1 MTILNK
7 TASYLL
13 GESVDVDD
21 HELASAFDLAAPR
34 YDLMVALNPGYHREL
49 AAAAN
54 ALADNLGASPD
65 VVRLLDLGC
74 GSGASTRALVRA
86 FEAERR
92 RVEIIG
98 VDASVGMLEQARSKT
113 WPGGVRFEHGFA
125 QRLKAGQEILA
136 LNEPADGVFAAY
148 LFRNV
153 ADRDETLGG
162 VHRLLRPGGTL
173 VVQEYSVVG
182 SLAAQM
188 VWTLVCWL
196 VIMPLSLL
204 TSRRTKLYRYL
215 WRSVRRFDA
224 VQTFVDRLNRVGF
237 SEVEVRTARGWQ
249 RGILHTFRA
258 RKPEVGGS

>member
-7 TASYLL
+7 TAGHLR
-13 GESVDVDD
+13 GGSVDIDD
-21 HELASAFDLAAPR
+21 HDLASAFDQAAPR

-49 AAAAN
+49 AAAAQ
-54 ALADNLGASPD
+54 ALADNLVTSPV
-65 VVRLLDLGC
+65 VVRVLDLGC
-74 GSGASTRALVRA
+74 GSGASTQALVRA
-86 FEAERR
+86 LGAEQR

-98 VDASVGMLEQARSKT
+98 VDASAGMLEQARSKT

-125 QRLKAGQEILA
+125 QRLTAGQEILG
-136 LNEPADGVFAAY
+136 LNKPLDGAFSAY

-153 ADRDETLGG
+153 AERDETLNA
-162 VHRLLRPGGTL
+162 VHSLLRPGGTL

-182 SLAAQM
+182 SLVAQV

-196 VIMPLSLL
+196 VIMPLGLL